1 MDSIIVNHLESP
13 YVKRPQLM
21 PLSRSAFSRF
31 CAARRPKKMSWA
43 DPQLNYRRPAAAS
56 STVGH
61 HGTVDI
67 AAAVARWSES
77 GCPSLIGA
85 DASARAFPARR
96 WSRLEAFLL
105 KIRAQQAVHVVALGS
120 SMTLGKEC
128 DTDAMSAVNPQPRHV
143 ESKAGRSLGQPEA

>member
-1 MDSIIVNHLESP
+1 
-13 YVKRPQLM
+13 
-21 PLSRSAFSRF
+21 
-31 CAARRPKKMSWA
+31 MSWA

-61 HGTVDI
+61 HGAVDI

-77 GCPSLIGA
+77 SCPSLIGA

-105 KIRAQQAVHVVALGS
+105 KIRAQQTVHVVALGS

-128 DTDAMSAVNPQPRHV
+128 DTDAMSSVNPQPRHV

>member
-1 MDSIIVNHLESP
+1 MSLLLLSSEDLQWYFARSVRS
-13 YVKRPQLM
+13 YRPALG
-21 PLSRSAFSRF
+21 
-31 CAARRPKKMSWA
+31 ARRLARENMSWA

-77 GCPSLIGA
+77 SCPSLIGA

>member
-1 MDSIIVNHLESP
+1 MDSIIVNVGS
-13 YVKRPQLM
+13 V
-21 PLSRSAFSRF
+21 RSYHPARASERQSVVHGWR
-31 CAARRPKKMSWA
+31 AARWPKKMSWA

-77 GCPSLIGA
+77 SCPSLIGA